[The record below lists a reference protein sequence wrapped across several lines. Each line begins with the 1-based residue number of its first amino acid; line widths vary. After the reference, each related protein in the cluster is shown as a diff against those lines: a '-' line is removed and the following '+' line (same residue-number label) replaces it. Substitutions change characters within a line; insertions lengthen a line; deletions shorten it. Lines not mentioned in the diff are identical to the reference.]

1 LSIVSLAKATVVG
14 HEQDKQQVLAE
25 LQELGC
31 LHLIPLTPEGEPAAE
46 EGPSREA
53 REALQFLASCPQ
65 RRRQVSD
72 PSHFDPVEVERQALD
87 LQRRLHELCN
97 ERDFLAQRIEAL
109 APWGEFEFPPLEDL
123 AGRRLWFYAV
133 PHHQMKD
140 VVASG
145 LRWEVMSRDPR
156 FCYVSVVA
164 EDEPEPDAMPVSRT
178 LAGARSPREL
188 AQRLEE
194 VEVEIED
201 VEAERIS
208 LTRWCTLFGRALDGL
223 DDRAARARA
232 SAQTARARPVYAL
245 QAWVA
250 RERTQQLRAYAARR
264 GLVLELSDPD
274 PGEQPPTLFRNPPA
288 LSGGEDLVRFY
299 MTPGYWVWD
308 PSSVVFFSFAIFFAM
323 ILADAGYAL
332 LLGGGVLAYWKR
344 LGRSDTG
351 RRWRVLLGTLAGATL
366 VYGVIVGS
374 YFGVSPPRGSL
385 PARLHVLDITDFSV
399 MMALSVGIGALHV
412 AYACVRDA
420 LRHPRWSERLAPFGW
435 AAAVLGGFALWGG
448 SQAGLDALTR
458 AGTGA
463 LCGGLALV
471 VLFAGSGERP
481 LKRIGL
487 GIAALT
493 SVTGAFGDVLSY
505 MRLFAL
511 GLASA
516 SLALTFNDM
525 AAQIRDAVPGLGL
538 LLALLVLLAG
548 HAMNFVL
555 SLSSGFIHGLRLNVI
570 EFFKWGVKDEGTPYH
585 PFERKES
592 TSWTTS
598 S

>member
-1 LSIVSLAKATVVG
+1 
-14 HEQDKQQVLAE
+14 
-25 LQELGC
+25 
-31 LHLIPLTPEGEPAAE
+31 
-46 EGPSREA
+46 
-53 REALQFLASCPQ
+53 
-65 RRRQVSD
+65 
-72 PSHFDPVEVERQALD
+72 
-87 LQRRLHELCN
+87 
-97 ERDFLAQRIEAL
+97 
-109 APWGEFEFPPLEDL
+109 
-123 AGRRLWFYAV
+123 
-133 PHHQMKD
+133 
-140 VVASG
+140 
-145 LRWEVMSRDPR
+145 
-156 FCYVSVVA
+156 
-164 EDEPEPDAMPVSRT
+164 
-178 LAGARSPREL
+178 
-188 AQRLEE
+188 
-194 VEVEIED
+194 
-201 VEAERIS
+201 
-208 LTRWCTLFGRALDGL
+208 
-223 DDRAARARA
+223 
-232 SAQTARARPVYAL
+232 
-245 QAWVA
+245 
-250 RERTQQLRAYAARR
+250 
-264 GLVLELSDPD
+264 
-274 PGEQPPTLFRNPPA
+274 
-288 LSGGEDLVRFY
+288 
-299 MTPGYWVWD
+299 
-308 PSSVVFFSFAIFFAM
+308 
-323 ILADAGYAL
+323 
-332 LLGGGVLAYWKR
+332 
-344 LGRSDTG
+344 
-351 RRWRVLLGTLAGATL
+351 
-366 VYGVIVGS
+366 
-374 YFGVSPPRGSL
+374 
-385 PARLHVLDITDFSV
+385 
-399 MMALSVGIGALHV
+399 
-412 AYACVRDA
+412 
-420 LRHPRWSERLAPFGW
+420 LAPFGW